1 MDAWARN
8 AVGIL
13 ATTLGQSH
21 KKGKTNCMTSTKHNI
36 FTRCSVL
43 LALVAL
49 GGMLVL
55 PHATNAATPA
65 QSTGVDDYAT
75 EHIGAPWDMSDS
87 SVFAFDYTRQFRNL
101 SGLTLSNGVLSATST
116 NNDPRVTLLL
126 PSPPAANPTLPEGGY
141 APINASVYKYLTV
154 RVNVEK
160 EAYAQV
166 FWQAYQG
173 APFAGSAFQKVSPG
187 WNTLV
192 FDLTAGGQGSMGSW
206 SGSIQGL
213 YFDPMMSTG
222 NFQIDYVRL
231 SSARPSNPDNMPP
244 VLQIT
249 APSYVSGPD
258 YAATELGDPWDM
270 SNASDVTKTSAL
282 GTVSFDNGVLT
293 AVGNCSGDA
302 CSDPQVVLRVGPR
315 IDTSKYKYATYRMK
329 IDSLPGVFPES
340 VARFLWWSSIPE
352 QASTSRD
359 IVVYEG
365 WRTVS
370 IDLTKAKLE
379 PSAFATW
386 ANSNPTLFRFDPHE
400 ESRPRTLHIDYVM
413 LTGDNQANGSFDIRY
428 NASDAEKQ
436 NLTTKFYYDGD
447 AQGFDGQPITCA
459 STTQSSIPDSKYK
472 VYLPTLTQ
480 PGSAGS
486 PVGGDT
492 CRWNTSSVAAG
503 TYYIYGVTTDGTN
516 TTQAYSQTP
525 VVVKH

>member
-1 MDAWARN
+1 M
-8 AVGIL
+8 
-13 ATTLGQSH
+13 
-21 KKGKTNCMTSTKHNI
+21 
-36 FTRCSVL
+36 L
-43 LALVAL
+43 LALAAL
-49 GGMLVL
+49 AVVL
-55 PHATNAATPA
+55 IGPNTIRAAVPA
-65 QSTGVDDYAT
+65 QSTSADDYAANYL
-75 EHIGAPWDMSDS
+75 GGPWDMSDS
-87 SVFAFDYTRQFRNL
+87 SNFAFDYTRQFGNV
-101 SGLTLSNGVLSATST
+101 SNLTLANGVLSANATT
-116 NNDPRVTLLL
+116 NDSRVTLLL

-141 APINASVYKYLTV
+141 APIDAGIYKYLTV

-160 EAYAQV
+160 QSFAQV

-173 APFAGSAFQKVSPG
+173 APFAGSAFQTVNPG

-206 SGSIQGL
+206 SGAIQGL
-213 YFDPMMSTG
+213 YFDPMMVTG
-222 NFQIDYVRL
+222 AFQIDYVRL
-231 SSARPSNPDNMPP
+231 SSVRLPNPDNTPP
-244 VLQIT
+244 MLQIT

-258 YAATELGDPWDM
+258 YAATEMGDPWDM

-282 GTVSFDNGVLT
+282 GAVSFDNGVLT

-302 CSDPQVVLRVGPR
+302 CSDPQVVLHVGPR
-315 IDTSKYKYATYRMK
+315 INTSKYKYATYRMK
-329 IDSLPGVFPES
+329 IDSLSGVFPES

-370 IDLTKAKLE
+370 IDLTKVKLE

-386 ANSNPTLFRFDPHE
+386 SNSNPTLFRFDPHE

-436 NLTTKFYYDGD
+436 NLTTKFYYDSD

-459 STTQSSIPDSKYK
+459 STTQVSIPDSKYK
-472 VYLPTLTQ
+472 LFLPTLTQ
-480 PGSAGS
+480 AGAVGSAVS
-486 PVGGDT
+486 GDT
-492 CRWNTSSVAAG
+492 CRWNTSNVAAG
-503 TYYIYGVTTDGTN
+503 SYYIYGVTTDGTN
-516 TTQAYSQTP
+516 TTRVYSQTP
-525 VVVKH
+525 LIVTH